1 MELRGLGRY
10 RLRLWRRRSAPISD
24 RQVTI
29 VSPHFCT
36 TRRSNSVSNDLHF
49 VGRKLESICKKRDFY
64 GHNLSS
70 YNSFPIQ
77 LCVFK
82 VGRDLL
88 MISDLEF
95 TNVCDQI
102 VIFELKE
109 FVADDRADTEPD
121 LGSDVF
127 DRFV

>member
-1 MELRGLGRY
+1 
-10 RLRLWRRRSAPISD
+10 
-24 RQVTI
+24 
-29 VSPHFCT
+29 
-36 TRRSNSVSNDLHF
+36 
-49 VGRKLESICKKRDFY
+49 
-64 GHNLSS
+64 
-70 YNSFPIQ
+70 
-77 LCVFK
+77 
-82 VGRDLL
+82 